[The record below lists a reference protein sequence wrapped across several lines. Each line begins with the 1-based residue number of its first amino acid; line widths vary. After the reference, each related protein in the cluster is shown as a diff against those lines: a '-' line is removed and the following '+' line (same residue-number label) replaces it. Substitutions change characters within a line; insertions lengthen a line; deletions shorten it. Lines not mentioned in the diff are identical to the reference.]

1 MLVEAQNRER
11 EALDRVEELERKL
24 ARVANHGGDP

>member
-11 EALDRVEELERKL
+11 AALDRVEELEKKL
-24 ARVANHGGDP
+24 GELRGAK